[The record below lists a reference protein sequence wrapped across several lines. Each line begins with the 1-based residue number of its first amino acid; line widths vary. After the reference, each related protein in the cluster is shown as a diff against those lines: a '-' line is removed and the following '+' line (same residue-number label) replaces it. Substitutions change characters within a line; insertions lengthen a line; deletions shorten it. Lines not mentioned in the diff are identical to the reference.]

1 MKCWLPIATLLMLFG
16 ALAWI
21 GCPAQDDDD
30 SSDDDDATGDDDTG
44 DDDTGDD
51 DTGDDDT
58 GDDDTGDD
66 DTGDDDTGDDDTG
79 DDDDDGFPVTAT
91 VTVPGGF
98 DDVPVSLYVGYLE
111 SWDAQGTA
119 GDGLEIDDPVIGDGT
134 PLDIEGDQA
143 GLVGEYIIVVV
154 LYVEGGTPNGEGWPT
169 EGVDYVYSV
178 DGQELGVGPIDL
190 GTIEV
195 APYYPPD

>member
-1 MKCWLPIATLLMLFG
+1 MKNWLPLAMIIMLFG
-16 ALAWI
+16 ALAWA

-30 SSDDDDATGDDDTG
+30 SSGDDDDATGDDDTG

-66 DTGDDDTGDDDTG
+66 DTVDDDTGDDDTG
-79 DDDDDGFPVTAT
+79 GEFPITAT

-111 SWDAQGTA
+111 SWDAGETA
-119 GDGLEIDDPVIGDGT
+119 GDGLDIDDPVIGDGV

-154 LYVEGGTPNGEGWPT
+154 VYVEGGTPNGEGWPT
-169 EGVDYVYSV
+169 VGVDYVYAIEA
-178 DGQELGVGPIDL
+178 QELGVGPIEL

-195 APYYPPD
+195 TPYYPPD